1 MRQKLG
7 RKVVENKQEKM
18 KTLQLLIEVLPGA
31 GWGMGVSWVGCG
43 WGVGGVGLG
52 WGCGGV
58 WK

>member
-43 WGVGGVGLG
+43 CVL
-52 WGCGGV
+52 GGV
-58 WK
+58 WVECGCG